1 MTTNN
6 NKTIATPAEM
16 AVMTHEAVVAN
27 IRQALRVPCW
37 ADSNCVDVVWHS
49 MWDTILGM
57 WGNPDE
63 DTLSYDTCDMV
74 GEILADM
81 IREEIGEDPAE
92 LM

>member
-16 AVMTHEAVVAN
+16 AAMTHEAVAAN
-27 IRQALRVPCW
+27 IRHALRVPNW

-49 MWDTILGM
+49 MWDTIMGM

-63 DTLSYDTCDMV
+63 DALSYDVCDMV

-81 IREEIGEDPAE
+81 IGEEIGEDPAE